1 MHLHEPEFERATKLL
16 TLLLA
21 AFVLTAC
28 GARTHV
34 QYRDDTAKLLG
45 QREGEIKSCYDAILK
60 KDTSARGKVTVRFVV
75 EATTGLVKDTQINS
89 RNTTASTDLAKCVS
103 GALDGLTLDPPDPL
117 DGRATF
123 TFVLEAKRK
132 KAAKPAVPPEEPKP
146 KADDDTDD
154 TDDPVDKS

>member
-1 MHLHEPEFERATKLL
+1 MHLHEPEFERATKRLM
-16 TLLLA
+16 LLLA
-21 AFVLTAC
+21 AVVLTAC
-28 GARTHV
+28 GGRTHV
-34 QYRDDTAKLLG
+34 QYRDDTAKLLS

-75 EATTGLVKDTQINS
+75 EAKTGLIKDTQVNS

-103 GALDGLTLDPPDPL
+103 GVLDGLTLDPPDPL

-132 KAAKPAVPPEEPKP
+132 VAKPAEAPKKPKEPKP
-146 KADDDTDD
+146 EDDN
-154 TDDPVDKS
+154 DDPKDKS